1 MGEHVMVAD
10 TVMLVEDDH
19 AVRSL
24 VRLLLEDEGLT
35 VVEAST
41 GTEAIDAF
49 GRHEVDLV
57 LLDIRLPGM
66 NGFDV
71 CRQLRR
77 SSDVPIIMVT
87 AQQDSHD
94 VVAGLELGADDYV
107 TKPFNDRELMARV
120 RAQLR
125 RRSGAVTAAATGPIR
140 TSIVIGDLEIRPVE
154 GRVLRDGDE
163 IALTKTEFQLLNH
176 LALHPNRLWSRDQLL
191 EHVWGYAYQG
201 DGRLVDTHI
210 ARLRAKVEPDPANP
224 EIIQT
229 VRGLGYRLSTT
240 GR

>member
-1 MGEHVMVAD
+1 MPD

-19 AVRSL
+19 SVRAL
-24 VRLLLEDEGLT
+24 VRMLLEDEGLN
-35 VVEAST
+35 VLEAAT
-41 GTEAIDAF
+41 GTQAVERFAV
-49 GRHEVDLV
+49 EPVDLV

-66 NGFDV
+66 SGFEV

-87 AQQDSHD
+87 AQHDSHD

-125 RRSGAVTAAATGPIR
+125 RRTGAMNGAAAIT
-140 TSIVIGDLEIRPVE
+140 IGELVVKPDE
-154 GRVLRDGDE
+154 GRAFRAGEEL
-163 IALTKTEFQLLNH
+163 ALTKTEFQLLSH
-176 LALHPNRLWSRDQLL
+176 MAQHPNRVWTRDQLL

-210 ARLRAKVEPDPANP
+210 ARLRSKVEHDPANP
-224 EIIQT
+224 DVIQT
-229 VRGLGYRLSTT
+229 VRGLGYRLSLP

>member
-1 MGEHVMVAD
+1 
-10 TVMLVEDDH
+10 MLVEDDH
-19 AVRSL
+19 AVRTL

-35 VVEAST
+35 VVEATT
-41 GTEAIDAF
+41 GTEAVERF
-49 GRHEVDLV
+49 GDEPIDLV

-77 SSDVPIIMVT
+77 VSDVPIIMVT

-107 TKPFNDRELMARV
+107 TKPFNDRELLARV

-125 RRSGAVTAAATGPIR
+125 RRASGAASAE
-140 TSIVIGDLEIRPVE
+140 SIVLGSVEVRPDE
-154 GRVLRDGDE
+154 GRVLRDGTE
-163 IALTKTEFQLLNH
+163 VSLTKTEFQLLSH
-176 LALHPNRLWSRDQLL
+176 LAHHPNRVWSRDQLL

-210 ARLRAKVEPDPANP
+210 ARLRSKIEHDPANP
-224 EIIQT
+224 ELIQT
-229 VRGLGYRLSTT
+229 VRGLGYRLSTS
-240 GR
+240 R